1 MNSNTDERLPW
12 GRCGRPRRDGRP
24 CRNPVPPDG
33 SVCSV
38 HAKGNLPVVRVST
51 VRAAVRDLLRREF
64 GAELSPRGTTD
75 YYKVRPV
82 PALPGLRF
90 IVEVTIHGPVT
101 TLVTLEHPWDSLRPR
116 GDGKWLS
123 EHISPYGLD
132 WARHTGRATP
142 LPGGGYVANLYVL
155 TPYVVVML
163 RQWLR
168 EEREG
173 YISRAREEYGE
184 AIAPV
189 VEAVTR

>member
-1 MNSNTDERLPW
+1 M
-12 GRCGRPRRDGRP
+12 
-24 CRNPVPPDG
+24 
-33 SVCSV
+33 
-38 HAKGNLPVVRVST
+38 ST

>member
-1 MNSNTDERLPW
+1 M
-12 GRCGRPRRDGRP
+12 
-24 CRNPVPPDG
+24 
-33 SVCSV
+33 CSV